1 MTTANAQLIP
11 NSLWVSYHTAK
22 GPRPSNEDWLGG
34 YLSAEPRWQAA
45 KGGCFVV
52 ADGFG
57 GHRAGEIASR
67 VAGETV
73 LTAYFHSPISVLA
86 HELATSVLAANCRV
100 SELAAQYSGL
110 RGMASTVV
118 AVAVRGAEAAVAHM
132 GDSRAYLWR
141 QRTLYAL
148 TKDHSWVQRLV
159 DGRVISPAE
168 AAAHPYRNIVTRYAG
183 MGAAG
188 APDVRQFHL
197 QAGDAL
203 LLCSDGLTDRVPA
216 AELGALIDGP
226 LVRDPAPLLTRRA
239 AKLGAR
245 DNASAIVLRYLPV
258 AAPSPAGYYP
268 AHAAATGATGESLLP
283 AFLFGG
289 ALAIGAAAF
298 GALLAALL
306 L

>member
-1 MTTANAQLIP
+1 MATANTQLTP
-11 NSLWVSYHTAK
+11 NSLWVSYHTAQ

-34 YLSAEPRWQAA
+34 YLPADPRWQAA

-67 VAGETV
+67 AAGETI
-73 LTAYFHSPISVLA
+73 LSSYFGSPVSGLA
-86 HELATSVLAANCRV
+86 HELATSVLAANRRV

-110 RGMASTVV
+110 RGMASTIV

-132 GDSRAYLWR
+132 GDSRAYLLR

-159 DGRVISPAE
+159 DGGVISPAE
-168 AAAHPYRNIVTRYAG
+168 AAAHPNRNIVIRYAG
-183 MGAAG
+183 MGPTG
-188 APDVRQFHL
+188 APDVRQFRL

-203 LLCSDGLTDRVPA
+203 LLCSDGLSDRVPA

-226 LVRDPAPLLTRRA
+226 QVRDPAPLLIRRA
-239 AKLGAR
+239 ARLGAR
-245 DNASAIVLRYLPV
+245 DNASAIVIRYLPV
-258 AAPSPAGYYP
+258 PAPAAYYP
-268 AHAAATGATGESLLP
+268 APASAAGPALLP

-289 ALAIGAAAF
+289 ALAIGAATF